1 MLVSGRASCFHELV
15 NGSSQL
21 RLVVGEDS
29 HLRWSRLS
37 LLEND
42 SLEFQFVDGASAV
55 LNQLDGSRSVLR
67 GAIMAPGGRLG
78 IISPTGTISLQ
89 DSTRIEAA
97 SILLSNHALDHP
109 GAFLNQKSYR
119 LKASNEA
126 RLTVRGNLLTSGDLI
141 VASSGFL
148 TTSNARLTSN
158 EGRIALAA
166 GNQLE
171 VRPGSSQPILNRSTN
186 DSVISVNAPLRSR
199 NSIQVDATKRI
210 VLGNALSTTSPEGT
224 IYVRVDNDGLID
236 SGGASL
242 PVNGFLTLSGP
253 VDDKV
258 TPVRPNEG
266 DNASSAAP
274 SMSQLPTLK
283 KGIRKTKYKSAS
295 VHVRSGRKTTT
306 TRATSVRRKPVASSG
321 KIALRSSSFFGL
333 RSRSS
338 K

>member
-1 MLVSGRASCFHELV
+1 
-15 NGSSQL
+15 
-21 RLVVGEDS
+21 
-29 HLRWSRLS
+29 
-37 LLEND
+37 
-42 SLEFQFVDGASAV
+42 
-55 LNQLDGSRSVLR
+55 
-67 GAIMAPGGRLG
+67 
-78 IISPTGTISLQ
+78 
-89 DSTRIEAA
+89 
-97 SILLSNHALDHP
+97 
-109 GAFLNQKSYR
+109 
-119 LKASNEA
+119 
-126 RLTVRGNLLTSGDLI
+126 
-141 VASSGFL
+141 
-148 TTSNARLTSN
+148 
-158 EGRIALAA
+158 
-166 GNQLE
+166 
-171 VRPGSSQPILNRSTN
+171 
-186 DSVISVNAPLRSR
+186 
-199 NSIQVDATKRI
+199 VDATKRI